1 MTAARAEEIPAHL
14 PLWRMI
20 AGFGVIAILVLALF
34 VAGSVY
40 LENFRL
46 DRYMRSL
53 AVDPASVTLSE
64 AEITSRIL
72 DRAHSLGLP
81 LHASDVTVTRANGR
95 PHIHIDKYTTETVIG
110 RMDLRLPAA
119 SSR

>member
-1 MTAARAEEIPAHL
+1 
-14 PLWRMI
+14 MI